1 VAERLS
7 IGLLG
12 EPERTAA
19 WESYLRPHPTVR
31 EVVVTSD
38 LNALGNVNACI
49 ILSSDTLL
57 GKATQLAREGIHTF
71 LVGRLSTDL
80 PSLIRLMNTAE
91 ESRTIVQFANW
102 AYYNPV
108 SLWMMDE
115 LPRPRMMHTLREIP
129 FPLEEGTPLRLDE
142 MWLEDLSL
150 TLKWINSGVHTF
162 ETDIIN
168 TAGKTIMRHAWLKFD
183 NGSTASFHLSMTN
196 SVPRHLRFASD
207 EKTRFEADIT
217 AKSATRVM
225 LGDGYDQFETREFNR
240 EIPASHAISRFL
252 KSIVM
257 KRPSEYGIYD
267 LVHLARTLANAKTRL
282 NR

>member
-12 EPERTAA
+12 DPERTAA
-19 WESYLRPHPTVR
+19 WEQYLRPHPTVR
-31 EVVVTSD
+31 EVVVTHD

-49 ILSSDTLL
+49 LLGTETLL

-115 LPRPRMMHTLREIP
+115 IQRPRILHTLREIP
-129 FPLEEGTPLRLDE
+129 APLDDGATIRLDE
-142 MWLEDLSL
+142 LWLEDLSL
-150 TLKWINSGVHTF
+150 ALKWMNSGVHNF
-162 ETDIIN
+162 ETDVLHSSDKII
-168 TAGKTIMRHAWLKFD
+168 ARHAWLKFD
-183 NGSTASFHLSMTN
+183 NGSTASFHVTLSN
-196 SVPRHLRFASD
+196 GPQRHMRFASD
-207 EKTRFEADIT
+207 DKIRFEADIT
-217 AKSATRVM
+217 AKSAVRLLNSNDTA
-225 LGDGYDQFETREFNR
+225 QTETRSFNR
-240 EIPASHAISRFL
+240 EIPANHAISRFL

-257 KRPSEYGIYD
+257 KRPSEYSIYD

-282 NR
+282 SR